1 MSRNR
6 LLMVLKLEKQ
16 KGSMERESLILQQR
30 ERRKRT
36 KKQKVLTK
44 KK

>member
-6 LLMVLKLEKQ
+6 LLMLKLEKQ
-16 KGSMERESLILQQR
+16 KGSMERGSLILQQR